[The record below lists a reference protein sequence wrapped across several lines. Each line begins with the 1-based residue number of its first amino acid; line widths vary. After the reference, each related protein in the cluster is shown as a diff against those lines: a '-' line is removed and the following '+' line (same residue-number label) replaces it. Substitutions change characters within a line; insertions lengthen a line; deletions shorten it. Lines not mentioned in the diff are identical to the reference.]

1 MTSEAKS
8 AVDEVLEGMKG
19 SLESAIV
26 IGMDSNGHTVIK
38 SSVTNVPF
46 MHWMLN
52 RSIFELGLFE
62 KQSTADENEEAPES

>member
-1 MTSEAKS
+1 MSEAVK
-8 AVDEVLEGMKG
+8 AVDEVLESMKG
-19 SLESAIV
+19 GLESGIV
-26 IGMDSNGHTVIK
+26 IGISPEGHTVIK

-62 KQSTADENEEAPES
+62 KQNTEDKDEKAPES